1 MKKKDKNAD
10 ETLNII
16 KKILN
21 YNKDIQEISQLA
33 SKVDKGKSEPKTEE
47 SIAERVKLKNKKIA
61 EIKKEEKNINNLLFK
76 HYFTNYQNP
85 SDMYK
90 KLRETKGKINE
101 DQVDLTKEIF
111 IKKNKKKKLKIY
123 LKIKKL

>member
-10 ETLNII
+10 ETLHII

-21 YNKDIQEISQLA
+21 YNKDIQKISQLA

-47 SIAERVKLKNKKIA
+47 SIAERVKLKNNRIA
-61 EIKKEEKNINNLLFK
+61 EIKKEEKNINNKLFNY
-76 HYFTNYQNP
+76 YFSKYQNP

-90 KLRETKGKINE
+90 KLLETKGK
-101 DQVDLTKEIF
+101 KM
-111 IKKNKKKKLKIY
+111 
-123 LKIKKL
+123 KIKCIQSKKY

>member
-21 YNKDIQEISQLA
+21 YNKDIQKISQLA

-47 SIAERVKLKNKKIA
+47 SIAERVKLKNNKIA
-61 EIKKEEKNINNLLFK
+61 EIKKEEKNINNWSLK
-76 HYFTNYQNP
+76 HYFTNYQSP

-90 KLRETKGKINE
+90 TYARQK
-101 DQVDLTKEIF
+101 VKEM
-111 IKKNKKKKLKIY
+111 
-123 LKIKKL
+123 KIKYIQSKKY

>member
-21 YNKDIQEISQLA
+21 YNKDIQKISQLA

-47 SIAERVKLKNKKIA
+47 SIAERVKLKNNKIA
-61 EIKKEEKNINNLLFK
+61 EIKKEEKNINNWLFK
-76 HYFTNYQNP
+76 HYFTNYQSP

-90 KLRETKGKINE
+90 TYARQK
-101 DQVDLTKEIF
+101 VKEM
-111 IKKNKKKKLKIY
+111 
-123 LKIKKL
+123 KIKYIQSKKY